1 MKNLLRWILDSERPS
16 VQHERRASF
25 ASENGTWFER
35 TGFLSLS
42 ALGLLCHLFIFWL
55 LSFPYTYFEQGM
67 CEVNCISTR
76 TGWQTMGTILIL
88 PVLPYLA
95 CFLPLLRK
103 SMQREEYLEMGLFLN
118 GPVNLIGFLL
128 TFWGLQPFGLEID
141 LYNTAWHD
149 AAYGLHLALLLF
161 AVVASSVMSMLLRAF
176 LRRSR
181 KLR

>member
-1 MKNLLRWILDSERPS
+1 
-16 VQHERRASF
+16 
-25 ASENGTWFER
+25 
-35 TGFLSLS
+35 
-42 ALGLLCHLFIFWL
+42 
-55 LSFPYTYFEQGM
+55 
-67 CEVNCISTR
+67 
-76 TGWQTMGTILIL
+76 MGTILIL

-181 KLR
+181 KLRSGSCVDALEATEQNTHKMPGEEEELAD